1 MIAESKINPLV
12 VPYWHIGMDHILP
25 NYPPYIP
32 RVGKKVTML
41 IGDAMDF
48 KEMLAQM
55 RKEKRSPVSS
65 SNFIS
70 IHFIFYFNFQ
80 SYKLFFFF
88 KKQVLFSLLVNGS
101 KNIELPE
108 TIQ

>member
-55 RKEKRSPVSS
+55 RNEKRSPVSS

-70 IHFIFYFNFQ
+70 IHFIFILTFKVTSILLFQ
-80 SYKLFFFF
+80 
-88 KKQVLFSLLVNGS
+88 KQVLFSLLVNGS
-101 KNIELPE
+101 ENIKLSE
-108 TIQ
+108 TI